1 MMILKDLTI
10 NFCIQNEVCKIK
22 KLNVFTTF
30 IVQTATS
37 VYTTNSFLPRTVR
50 AKMNRCRPIILVR
63 SIFVDK
69 SEGLLFHP
77 NREYTA
83 GEGELRQI
91 FQVVEIV
98 AN

>member
-1 MMILKDLTI
+1 
-10 NFCIQNEVCKIK
+10 
-22 KLNVFTTF
+22 
-30 IVQTATS
+30 
-37 VYTTNSFLPRTVR
+37 
-50 AKMNRCRPIILVR
+50 MNRCRPIILVR

-69 SEGLLFHP
+69 NEGLLFHP

-83 GEGELRQI
+83 GEGELRQL